1 MPYKLI
7 PEPKKVQMFE
17 GEVGFLSSVHTE
29 NTEWDLYIDAFADS
43 SLNINIVY
51 YTKEIALA
59 PHLKIKEALNLNIMA
74 IVEEE
79 GCSFAFPTQTL
90 HIQKD

>member
-43 SLNINIVY
+43 IY
-51 YTKEIALA
+51 
-59 PHLKIKEALNLNIMA
+59 KIFDIKLVKKAEALKLYMMHLLKKNI
-74 IVEEE
+74 I
-79 GCSFAFPTQTL
+79 
-90 HIQKD
+90 